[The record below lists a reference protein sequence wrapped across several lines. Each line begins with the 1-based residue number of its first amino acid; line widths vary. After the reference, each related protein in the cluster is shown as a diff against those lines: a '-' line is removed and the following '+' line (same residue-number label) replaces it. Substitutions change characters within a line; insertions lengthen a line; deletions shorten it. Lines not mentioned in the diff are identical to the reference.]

1 MFSFA
6 CIFLFAI
13 AIVFASFI
21 LSSFLIGI
29 SRYMRDDSD
38 YISIEKWG
46 HYGGCN
52 KGEKPV
58 IHCPEYRPGIVDFE
72 YAHVS
77 GPWHG

>member
-1 MFSFA
+1 
-6 CIFLFAI
+6 
-13 AIVFASFI
+13 
-21 LSSFLIGI
+21 
-29 SRYMRDDSD
+29 MRDDSD